1 MNKSTF
7 LILILLSI
15 CITLSYA
22 YDEADSLK
30 EKIDIL
36 TGLEQVQARLD
47 YAYILRRID
56 MTESLKQAEL
66 AYKEIK
72 NKYYTKDLE
81 AEALYH
87 IGLPN
92 YYSQNYLL
100 GLEYFFK
107 AVSLSKET
115 GNRYLLCE
123 LYFFIGATY
132 YFHYGDYSQA
142 IRFYN
147 LSIQEGLSSDNYK
160 MLGAVYSSLSNIFRI
175 NGSYEKSL
183 ELVYKSRE
191 NYKKANYREGIAWVN
206 YAMGSLYHT
215 VGLNEEAKKV
225 YNEALEEYRYLAGK
239 DGKMTGI
246 AICLD
251 QLTIVNSDLGD
262 DILARR
268 YNREAM
274 DYYKSE
280 NSQYGLSN
288 ALKYRAIL
296 ELKAGNYES
305 AIANLDSALQ
315 MKKKLKD
322 FLGFSS
328 IYDTYGS
335 TFIALKQYDRAR
347 DSLEIGLQHAIKNKQ
362 MKNKI
367 DIDKNLSRVYEAMG
381 DYQKAYKYKSQE
393 ANVADS
399 IYSTKLTRNM
409 IQLESLYEIESR
421 ESKIKLLEK
430 ENKLKEISLLRE
442 LTVRKL
448 LIVIILFSIGIIFMY
463 IYFFREKQKANLEL
477 KQSKQ
482 QVDDVNLTRE
492 KFFSI
497 IAHDLRSPF
506 NSILGLTKLLKDYG
520 DTYDKE
526 KIKEIINTIHDS
538 TKLSYE
544 LLNNLLEWSRTQSN
558 TISFSPEYFDLD
570 HLISNI
576 KKLLSTNAQDKQINI
591 IIPEQEQ
598 RIFADK
604 NMIHTIIRNLVSNA
618 IKYSEIGGE
627 IIVRY
632 KQENNNILISIT
644 DQGMGIS
651 KSNINRLFKIDD
663 PYYSDGTVGEKGTGL
678 GLIICKEFVEKH
690 NGKIWVESE
699 ISQGSTFFVSI
710 PLPNTL

>member
-1 MNKSTF
+1 MNKTKF
-7 LILILLSI
+7 TILIILIFSI
-15 CITLSYA
+15 SLSYA
-22 YDEADSLK
+22 FNEADSLK
-30 EKIDIL
+30 EKINNT

-47 YAYILRRID
+47 YAYVLRRND
-56 MTESLKQAEL
+56 MTESLKQSEL

-72 NKYYTKDLE
+72 SKYYTKDLE
-81 AEALYH
+81 AKALYH
-87 IGLPN
+87 MGLPN
-92 YYSQNYLL
+92 YYSQNYLV

-115 GNRYLLCE
+115 GNKYLLCE

-274 DYYKSE
+274 EYYKSE
-280 NSQYGLSN
+280 NSEYGLSN
-288 ALKYRAIL
+288 ALKYRGIL

-328 IYDTYGS
+328 IYDSYGS

-367 DIDKNLSRVYEAMG
+367 DIDKNLARVYELMG
-381 DYQKAYKYKSQE
+381 DYQKAYEYKSQE
-393 ANVADS
+393 ANAADS

-409 IQLESLYEIESR
+409 IQLETLYEIESK
-421 ESKIKLLEK
+421 ESRIKLLEK
-430 ENKLKEISLLRE
+430 ENKLKELSLLRE

-448 LIVIILFSIGIIFMY
+448 LIVIILFSLGIIFMFF
-463 IYFFREKQKANLEL
+463 YFFRAKQKANLEL

-482 QVDDVNLTRE
+482 QVDEVNLTQN

-506 NSILGLTKLLKDYG
+506 NSILGLTTLLKDYG
-520 DTYDKE
+520 DTYDRE
-526 KIKEIINTIHDS
+526 KIKEIINAVHDS
-538 TKLSYE
+538 TKISYE
-544 LLNNLLEWSRTQSN
+544 LLNNLLEWSRAQSN

-570 HLISNI
+570 HLFLNI
-576 KKLLSTNAQDKQINI
+576 EKLLSTNANDKQIKI
-591 IIPEQEQ
+591 ILPKHEQ

-604 NMIHTIIRNLVSNA
+604 NMLHTVIRNLVSNA
-618 IKYSEIGGE
+618 IKYSDISGK
-627 IIVRY
+627 IIIEY
-632 KQENNNILISIT
+632 KLENNNVLISVT
-644 DQGMGIS
+644 DNGVGIS

-663 PYYSDGTVGEKGTGL
+663 SYYSEGTVGEKGTGL

-690 NGKIWVESE
+690 KGKIWVESE
-699 ISQGSTFFVSI
+699 VSEGSTFFVSI
-710 PLPNTL
+710 PLPNPL

>member
-1 MNKSTF
+1 MNKTKF
-7 LILILLSI
+7 TILIILIFSI
-15 CITLSYA
+15 SLSYA
-22 YDEADSLK
+22 FNEADSLK
-30 EKIDIL
+30 EKINNT

-47 YAYILRRID
+47 YAYVLRRND
-56 MTESLKQAEL
+56 MTESLKQSEL

-72 NKYYTKDLE
+72 SKYYTKDLE
-81 AEALYH
+81 AKALYH
-87 IGLPN
+87 MGLPN
-92 YYSQNYLL
+92 YYSQNYLV

-115 GNRYLLCE
+115 GNKYLLCE

-215 VGLNEEAKKV
+215 LGLNEEAKKV

-274 DYYKSE
+274 EYYKSE
-280 NSQYGLSN
+280 NSEYGLSN
-288 ALKYRAIL
+288 ALKYRGIL

-328 IYDTYGS
+328 IYDSYGS

-367 DIDKNLSRVYEAMG
+367 DIDKNLARVYELMG
-381 DYQKAYKYKSQE
+381 DYQKAYEYKSQE
-393 ANVADS
+393 ANAADS

-409 IQLESLYEIESR
+409 IQLETLYEIESK
-421 ESKIKLLEK
+421 ESRIKLLEK
-430 ENKLKEISLLRE
+430 ENKLKELSLLRE

-448 LIVIILFSIGIIFMY
+448 LIVIILFSLGIIFMFF
-463 IYFFREKQKANLEL
+463 YFFRAKQKANLEL

-482 QVDDVNLTRE
+482 QVDEVNLTQN

-506 NSILGLTKLLKDYG
+506 NSILGLTTLLKDYG
-520 DTYDKE
+520 DTYDRE
-526 KIKEIINTIHDS
+526 KIKEIINAVHDS
-538 TKLSYE
+538 TKISYE
-544 LLNNLLEWSRTQSN
+544 LLNNLLEWSRAQSN

-570 HLISNI
+570 HLFLNI
-576 KKLLSTNAQDKQINI
+576 EKLLSTNANDKQIKI
-591 IIPEQEQ
+591 ILPKHEQ

-604 NMIHTIIRNLVSNA
+604 NMLHTVIRNLVSNA
-618 IKYSEIGGE
+618 IKYSDISGK
-627 IIVRY
+627 IIIEY
-632 KQENNNILISIT
+632 KLENNNVLISVT
-644 DQGMGIS
+644 DNGVGIS

-663 PYYSDGTVGEKGTGL
+663 SYYSEGTVGEKGTGL

-690 NGKIWVESE
+690 KGKIWVESE
-699 ISQGSTFFVSI
+699 VSEGSTFFVSI
-710 PLPNTL
+710 PLPNPL